1 MNCREKILSEDYM
14 SILLDYVPEEAN
26 QEDEAFCYQ
35 QVDGTLG
42 IYYLD
47 RSAVLPLSP
56 VNYLYRY
63 LPQLFC
69 LGAFPAAGSRTFRT
83 EPLEGSGI
91 LAQQRPPLEL
101 TGRRVV
107 MAFIDT
113 GISYENPVF
122 RYSDGSSRILAIW
135 DQTDQSGQS
144 PEGFLYG
151 TEYVREQIDRAL
163 ELEDPHSLV
172 PEKDEIG
179 HGTAVASVAAGSRL
193 EEGSLFTGAAPD
205 CEIVAV
211 KLRPAKQYLRDY
223 YRIADKEPA
232 YSTDD
237 ILLAVKYVQQFVIP
251 LYRPIVICLGLGT
264 SFGSHSG
271 VSLFSEYLQ
280 RIARSV
286 SQAVVIGG
294 GNEGNT
300 AGHFRGRLTE
310 NQQQVEL
317 RVGEGVTGFT
327 AELWG
332 SKPSV
337 FRLAVRS
344 PGGEQLPEVEF
355 GLGSTVEYTFVYEKT
370 RIQITDTA
378 NERNTGD
385 QLMLIRFTAPS
396 PGVWTFLI
404 RGARVFPESIFDI
417 WLAPQQFR
425 SGELFFLV
433 PDPDVTLTVPSYT
446 TDAVTV
452 TFYNSENGSF
462 YYRSGR
468 GFGRTGEI
476 KPDLAAPGV
485 EISTVNGPYS
495 GSSMAAALTAGAC
508 AQLMQWCVAENNY
521 PRISGFSMSCVDNV
535 IQTDILL
542 RCDTVC
548 QVRIPKKETAV
559 CSVYPDRTGFPVP
572 GPLCSRRFS
581 HPLRLQDP
589 WSCPNRTERPE
600 DLYKPPL
607 CGIYQSS

>member
-14 SILLDYVPEEAN
+14 SILLDYVPEEAD

-69 LGAFPAAGSRTFRT
+69 LGAFPAAGSRTFRA

-151 TEYVREQIDRAL
+151 T
-163 ELEDPHSLV
+163 
-172 PEKDEIG
+172 
-179 HGTAVASVAAGSRL
+179 
-193 EEGSLFTGAAPD
+193 
-205 CEIVAV
+205 
-211 KLRPAKQYLRDY
+211 
-223 YRIADKEPA
+223 
-232 YSTDD
+232 
-237 ILLAVKYVQQFVIP
+237 
-251 LYRPIVICLGLGT
+251 
-264 SFGSHSG
+264 
-271 VSLFSEYLQ
+271 EYLQ

-446 TDAVTV
+446 SDAVTV

-468 GFGRTGEI
+468 GFGRIGEI

-521 PRISGFSMSCVDNV
+521 PRISGRG
-535 IQTDILL
+535 IQTFLS
-542 RCDTVC
+542 RGAREQT
-548 QVRIPKKETAV
+548 QEE
-559 CSVYPDRTGFPVP
+559 YP
-572 GPLCSRRFS
+572 SRRWGYGQ
-581 HPLRLQDP
+581 LDMR
-589 WSCPNRTERPE
+589 RTFDEIAGNYPE
-600 DLYKPPL
+600 
-607 CGIYQSS
+607 